1 VKRPTFLTLD
11 EVLALH
17 ADQVERYGGEHGVR
31 DVGLLES
38 AIAMPQATF
47 RGRCLHAGFAEMA
60 AAYLYHLVRNH
71 PFSPSGAKAAAQGLC
86 LDAVWYSQKPAI
98 RLPRHQPPRRSH
110 WAWSSASV

>member
-1 VKRPTFLTLD
+1 MKRPTFLTLD

-47 RGRCLHAGFAEMA
+47 SGR
-60 AAYLYHLVRNH
+60 
-71 PFSPSGAKAAAQGLC
+71 
-86 LDAVWYSQKPAI
+86 
-98 RLPRHQPPRRSH
+98 
-110 WAWSSASV
+110 